1 MNDPK
6 PFTVGYYPEPFMKS
20 DYILSRYDN
29 LPDALIG
36 AAEYSKTFYGERSPI
51 ILKSGRKKIIEIPS
65 GAGREK

>member
-1 MNDPK
+1 
-6 PFTVGYYPEPFMKS
+6 MKS